1 MTAILRWAKISSM
14 NAEIPEHL
22 QGPEWGRLPKPKGR
36 LEGLSRTTCHELS
49 EAGLIK
55 SVMIR
60 QPGAQRGIK
69 LIYLPSLRQ
78 FLHDLA
84 DKQAREKVVQTRS
97 ERRASAAGSKQK
109 L

>member
-1 MTAILRWAKISSM
+1 M

-36 LEGLSRTTCHELS
+36 FEGLSRTTCHELS

-69 LIYLPSLRQ
+69 LIHLPSLRQ

-84 DKQAREKVVQTRS
+84 TKQAREKAVRKD
-97 ERRASAAGSKQK
+97 GKSKSVA
-109 L
+109 